1 MRIQG
6 LSLCAGVLAVALG
19 SALAGTA
26 TPASAAMRIAE
37 DRGGQIGQYLQSFAM
52 LRSSGEKVVIDG
64 NCLSACTLVLGLI
77 PQDRIC
83 ATPRARFGFHA
94 AWMPDVDGQPV
105 TSRLGTQALW
115 NIYPSRVKRWISRHG
130 GLSRKMIYMQ
140 GRDLRGIVANCG
152 QKTQQADSRPK
163 SRAAR
168 QAEARVKARAH
179 AQARARL
186 ERRYSRRTVRYT
198 TASTAN
204 DRR

>member
-1 MRIQG
+1 MRLQS
-6 LSLCAGVLAVALG
+6 LPLCAGILAAALV
-19 SALAGTA
+19 SAVTV

-52 LRSSGEKVVIDG
+52 LRSSGESVVIDG

-77 PQDRIC
+77 PHDRIC

-152 QKTQQADSRPK
+152 QKTQQAEVRSK

-168 QAEARVKARAH
+168 RVEARANARS
-179 AQARARL
+179 
-186 ERRYSRRTVRYT
+186 ERRYSRRPVRYS
-198 TASTAN
+198 TASAAN